1 MTSHVVVEAT
11 ETDLPVVVEL
21 LAALSSSLE
30 KQHDLDQQ
38 QMIANCLSILHNPNA
53 FMLLAKEGEKTL
65 GLIVFSTRRTALH
78 PGPSAL
84 IDEIIVV
91 QDHQG
96 RGIGSSLLITA
107 IDRCRQLGCCEVE
120 VSTEMSN
127 DEARAFYLAS
137 GFSEDAILF
146 EMDL

>member
-1 MTSHVVVEAT
+1 MASHAVVEAT
-11 ETDLPVVVEL
+11 ESDLPEVVDL

-30 KQHDLDQQ
+30 KPHDLDQQ
-38 QMIANCLSILHNPNA
+38 QLIANCLSIIHNPTA
-53 FMLLAKEGEKTL
+53 FMLLAKEGEETL

-84 IDEIIVV
+84 IDEIIVE
-91 QDHQG
+91 QQYQK
-96 RGIGSSLLITA
+96 RGIGSSLLVTA
-107 IDRCRQLGCCEVE
+107 IDRCRRLGCCEVE
-120 VSTEMSN
+120 VSTEKSN